1 MHYAAKYGYLDVVR
15 YLQSTGADLNP
26 YNSEGETPLHKAVQG
41 QSMEVIETLV
51 ELGMDKNIANKVNG
65 DTPLH
70 TALQAGAQES
80 MEALLIVGAKTNVLN
95 RDGKKAEEV
104 AKNNAIKDSLQVRYG
119 KRYETYKENGFETI

>member
-15 YLQSTGADLNP
+15 YLQSKGADLNP
-26 YNSEGETPLHKAVQG
+26 YNS
-41 QSMEVIETLV
+41 
-51 ELGMDKNIANKVNG
+51 VNG